1 MKHLRRFFEST
12 DNELEEILDNLI
24 HISDI
29 LGRPGIGKH
38 KFGKSNKYIL
48 TWNLGMNVS
57 ELQDAKTM
65 VEKLKTITD
74 NLEDVLAAEER
85 LGKWNFNMSL
95 TTELRIEMNPK
106 DLGDAEFEFIKEY
119 QWRTLY
125 LYKNE
130 IERFFNSKGIRVTKW
145 DLDSSYDEYSER
157 NDLEIYLD
165 KENYE
170 VTSEFVRL
178 LEEEITR
185 KEDQIDR
192 PYEVYDG
199 GDYVAVRSLEEKS
212 GVDTVL
218 KN

>member
-1 MKHLRRFFEST
+1 
-12 DNELEEILDNLI
+12 
-24 HISDI
+24 
-29 LGRPGIGKH
+29 
-38 KFGKSNKYIL
+38 
-48 TWNLGMNVS
+48 
-57 ELQDAKTM
+57 
-65 VEKLKTITD
+65 
-74 NLEDVLAAEER
+74 
-85 LGKWNFNMSL
+85 
-95 TTELRIEMNPK
+95 MNPK
-106 DLGDAEFEFIKEY
+106 DLGDEEFEFIKEY

-130 IERFFNSKGIRVTKW
+130 IERFFNSKGLRVTKW

-157 NDLEIYLD
+157 NDLEFYLD

-212 GVDTVL
+212 AVDTVL